1 MDSMFKHVWLDF
13 NDAEV
18 RTSVLFNRPCCVM
31 NFNCLRLMFEG
42 TGQLELNLGLLWL

>member
-31 NFNCLRLMFEG
+31 NFNCLRLM
-42 TGQLELNLGLLWL
+42 LEVRVEFGSFVAVTK